1 MKNKT
6 LEKKEKQAKK
16 EENKVK
22 DKTLKKEAKQA
33 EKRKNEKE
41 DDKKSL
47 RKSTLSLNRL
57 FNKKV
62 NQFINME
69 TCIKY
74 ITGGKN
80 HLILYILYF
89 RTRKK
94 KRNKKQS
101 HSREVHFVNLETT
114 LLNIR

>member
-74 ITGGKN
+74 ITGG
-80 HLILYILYF
+80 ITLYCTYYTLGQG
-89 RTRKK
+89 RK
-94 KRNKKQS
+94 RETQS
-101 HSREVHFVNLETT
+101 KVIQERIT
-114 LLNIR
+114 L